1 MSLISCVGPDCP
13 TPDNARVIDAEGGTV
28 LPAYIDM
35 CTQFY
40 APSGDEAKLGTL
52 KKLFSFVQQRPEVR
66 KNFHR
71 SGISAIRSTG
81 DALDNILALRL
92 QIAEADLSGPKI
104 YASGLMFTAPGGY
117 PAAAHYAGNEF
128 LIENGTRQIDRAEEA
143 TRIAQALLADKRPPN
158 GLKAVYEDFDGAYPK
173 LSEEGLAA
181 LGKVASEKATW
192 LAVHTESNAHLR
204 EALAA
209 GATIIEYGS
218 HEAMDSLT
226 IASLA
231 SSNALFLPMLG
242 RAKGNPDRLSILQ
255 ENVSK
260 VYQAGGQLGV
270 GSDAQDQLSF
280 GNSLHEEMS
289 LLVEAGVPALEVIKA
304 ATQVASRYL
313 KADDI
318 MGGLQVGKLA
328 NVLVIKGKPYEQIQD
343 SYKLQWM
350 LQEGKWIIENQE
362 LIDP

>member
-1 MSLISCVGPDCP
+1 
-13 TPDNARVIDAEGGTV
+13 
-28 LPAYIDM
+28 
-35 CTQFY
+35 
-40 APSGDEAKLGTL
+40 
-52 KKLFSFVQQRPEVR
+52 
-66 KNFHR
+66 
-71 SGISAIRSTG
+71 
-81 DALDNILALRL
+81 
-92 QIAEADLSGPKI
+92 
-104 YASGLMFTAPGGY
+104 
-117 PAAAHYAGNEF
+117 
-128 LIENGTRQIDRAEEA
+128 
-143 TRIAQALLADKRPPN
+143 LADKRPPN